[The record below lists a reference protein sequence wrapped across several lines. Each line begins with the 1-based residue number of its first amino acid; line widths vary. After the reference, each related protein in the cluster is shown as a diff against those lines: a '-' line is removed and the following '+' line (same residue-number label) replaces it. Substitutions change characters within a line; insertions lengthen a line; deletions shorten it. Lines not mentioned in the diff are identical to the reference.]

1 MTGEDLIFG
10 DISQVDIFGDE
21 IQETS
26 IIEEPPKT
34 EVKEEIE
41 EEEEDKPKKE
51 KKQETSEPIDI
62 FEDSSKEEDED
73 TKSSDTDYKSIA
85 QALVAVGEW
94 DEDLAL
100 EDEDGNVIPISDL
113 ESMDEETFNTFK
125 AAQAKSKKQKVEEEV
140 YGKLSSDEKEFIEF
154 KKNGGDL
161 DEFLQTYT
169 RKQRVESLDISTDA
183 GKKTAIYSYYK
194 NVVGWAPEKIQKHIQ
209 RLERD
214 LELDEE
220 AETAKAEID
229 TLVKSEHDAL
239 LKRQDEFVK
248 QRQEAEQKYKEN
260 IKNNL
265 KQFNFDPK
273 KINTVLRD
281 VTERDENGF
290 TAIDKKFLELR
301 NNPEEIEF
309 LYSALMDRENF
320 IKRVSQKKVN
330 EEKLKTF
337 KTIKVNKKSKS
348 SVKTPEEGEND
359 IFLI

>member
-1 MTGEDLIFG
+1 MTGDELIFG
-10 DISQVDIFGDE
+10 DISQVDVFGDPIE
-21 IQETS
+21 ETS
-26 IIEEPPKT
+26 IIEEPPK
-34 EVKEEIE
+34 EEKKE
-41 EEEEDKPKKE
+41 EEEEVQLE
-51 KKQETSEPIDI
+51 EP
-62 FEDSSKEEDED
+62 KEEKVEEAQDLFAEESQEEEELQN
-73 TKSSDTDYKSIA
+73 SSGTDYKSIA
-85 QALVAVGEW
+85 QALIAVGEW

-100 EDEDGNVIPISDL
+100 EDEEGNVIPISDL
-113 ESMDEETFNTFK
+113 EDMDEETFNTFK
-125 AAQAKSKKQKVEEEV
+125 AEQAKLKKQKLEEEV
-140 YGKLSSDEKEFIEF
+140 YGKLSTDEKEFIEF
-154 KKNGGDL
+154 KKNGGNL
-161 DEFLQTYT
+161 DQFFQTYT
-169 RKQRVESLDISTDA
+169 RKQRVEDLDISTDQ

-194 NVVGWAPEKIQKHIQ
+194 NIVGWAPDKIQKHIQ

-229 TLVKSEHDAL
+229 TLVKAEHEAL
-239 LKRQDEFVK
+239 LERQKEIVK
-248 QRQEAEQKYKEN
+248 QRQEAEQKYKES
-260 IKNNL
+260 IKDNL
-265 KQFNFDPK
+265 KQLSFDTK

-320 IKRVSQKKVN
+320 IKKVSQKKVN

-348 SVKTPEEGEND
+348 SVKAPEEEGND